1 MKIENQ
7 KSYGQNAQFSGGQNV
22 TSSQAELPFVAGGLY
37 VGTLGDLVVKT
48 IDGSQFT
55 LTNASGY
62 IPGLITH
69 FLTGSTAANVVA
81 FK

>member
-1 MKIENQ
+1 MKIENRQ
-7 KSYGQNAQFSGGQNV
+7 SYGQNSQFAGGQNV

-37 VGTLGDLVVKT
+37 VGTLGDLIVKT

>member
-7 KSYGQNAQFSGGQNV
+7 KSYGQNAQFSGGENV
-22 TSSQAELPFVAGGLY
+22 TSSQAPLPFVAGGLY
-37 VGTLGDLVVKT
+37 VGTIGYLVVKT
-48 IDGSQFT
+48 VDGSQFT

-62 IPGLITH
+62 VPGLITH